1 MSTPQRRMVRATRQ
15 TGLFHQPEPKVAGIV
30 LAAGSSRRMGQ
41 PKQLLPFRGRTV
53 IERVVENALASSL
66 QRVIVVLGHEAERI
80 KPLLEQ
86 KSVTTVINS
95 AYETGQSSSLK
106 AGLNAIPVNFDA
118 ALFLLGDQP
127 LVTAETIDLI
137 MAGFAD
143 SHAPIVIPTFDGQ
156 RGNPVLFSR
165 ETFPLMDTLNGDC
178 GARTLF
184 QEYAGRIRSIEVQT
198 PAILMDLDTEEDYR
212 RLLARL

>member
-1 MSTPQRRMVRATRQ
+1 M
-15 TGLFHQPEPKVAGIV
+15 GLFHQPEPKVAGIV

-66 QRVIVVLGHEAERI
+66 QRVFVVLGHEAERI

-86 KSVTTVINS
+86 KNVTTVINS

-106 AGLNAIPVNFDA
+106 AGLNAIPANFDA

-165 ETFPLMDTLNGDC
+165 ETFSLMDTLNGDC